1 MDVRCL
7 ECGEQDG
14 PRPYSSSVFL
24 SLAIQHVMYVEAMAV
39 WMQGKELQHGTFCV
53 LSGAGDRAIWVNPA
67 PAQVSHPLATP
78 MRDPSRSPIKIARHA
93 YEVSQITGHGSA
105 GRAVSSD
112 PARHFQGIDARMQ
125 HMPKSKGVSDE
136 ARQRVPCYVP
146 SVCMHNKV
154 APAVLQSACC

>member
-24 SLAIQHVMYVEAMAV
+24 SLAIQHVM
-39 WMQGKELQHGTFCV
+39 
-53 LSGAGDRAIWVNPA
+53 
-67 PAQVSHPLATP
+67 
-78 MRDPSRSPIKIARHA
+78 SPIKIARHA